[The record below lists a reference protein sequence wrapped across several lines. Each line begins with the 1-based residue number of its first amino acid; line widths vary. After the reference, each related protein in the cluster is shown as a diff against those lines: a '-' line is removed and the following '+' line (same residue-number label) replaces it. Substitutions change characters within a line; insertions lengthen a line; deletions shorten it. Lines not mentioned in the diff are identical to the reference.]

1 MKKILNILFLLLFV
15 CTANAQSSAEDMLK
29 LRCAQKVKQMC
40 DDIAYMANPKNKLSN
55 RQYYRTSALKLFIGK
70 GYEYEEDGRTRKG
83 VSMEVTSLNKKS
95 KGHKSQLLI
104 RDYFTNLIER
114 LKYDKVVMQTT
125 DVASMKISDL
135 QQIDDDTY
143 VCTVY
148 FVQVFRGYGRDNT
161 PTYQDK
167 TSKHIKCYVKV
178 EETEDGREYI
188 VLLGDVTATDTQ
200 RIS

>member
-1 MKKILNILFLLLFV
+1 MKKILNIIVLMLFV
-15 CTANAQSSAEDMLK
+15 CTANAQRSADEMLK

-40 DDIAYMANPKNKLSN
+40 DDIAYMANPQNKLNN
-55 RQYYRTSALKLFIGK
+55 RKYYRTSALKMFIGK
-70 GYEYEEDGRTRKG
+70 GYEYEENGRTRDG
-83 VSMEVTSLNKKS
+83 VYMEVTSLNKKS
-95 KGHKSQLLI
+95 NGKPSHPLI
-104 RDYFTNLIER
+104 RNYFTNLIER
-114 LKYDKVVMQTT
+114 LKYEKVVVQTT
-125 DVASMKISDL
+125 DVASMKISEL